1 MAFDKKIHDRVIF
14 LGKQDRVHEKL
25 ALADVLLM
33 PSQLESFGLA
43 ALEGMA
49 CEVVPVATA
58 VGGVPE
64 LIEDGKNGFLAP
76 VGDVETMAR
85 KAINILSDESALR
98 TMGKQARL
106 SARERFCASKII
118 PEYEKFYRCVLDKA

>member
-1 MAFDKKIHDRVIF
+1 
-14 LGKQDRVHEKL
+14 VHGKL

-64 LIEDGKNGFLAP
+64 VIDQNRTGFMAE
-76 VGDVETMAR
+76 VGDVDAMANY
-85 KAINILSDESALR
+85 AIDLLSDDA
-98 TMGKQARL
+98 KL
-106 SARERFCASKII
+106 SEVRRRCRIYAQSRYCATKII
-118 PEYEKFYRCVLDKA
+118 PKYEAFYRAVLDRTS